1 MSPFFL
7 LNLIY
12 TYFVI
17 IFEKGKD
24 MSEFKI
30 SDLIKLQAWDTPTI
44 CNALDIAAPERR
56 TVGFTSKPLVS
67 LGIHGSVCGYVKTA
81 KIGGKNKPL
90 DNAKEIR
97 TSYYKYISEEPKPS
111 IVLIEDTDNP
121 EGFGAFWGEVNS
133 AIHLG
138 LGVKGLV
145 TNGVIRDLDQWAN
158 GFSAL
163 AGSIGPSHAFT
174 QVLEFSSEVNI
185 YGMQANDS
193 DIVHFDKHGAVIIP
207 KEVVTILPSI
217 IEKQMDKE
225 AVILEAARS
234 PDFTI
239 NKLLSA
245 MKHAD
250 EIH

>member
-1 MSPFFL
+1 
-7 LNLIY
+7 
-12 TYFVI
+12 
-17 IFEKGKD
+17 
-24 MSEFKI
+24 MSELLTG
-30 SDLIKLQAWDTPTI
+30 DLIKLQTWDTPTI
-44 CNALDIAAPERR
+44 CNALDIAAPNRR
-56 TVGFTSKPLVS
+56 LCGFTSKPLVS
-67 LGIHGSVCGYVKTA
+67 VGTHGSVCGYVKTA
-81 KIGGKNKPL
+81 KISGKNKPIE
-90 DNAKEIR
+90 NAKKVR
-97 TSYYKYISEEPKPS
+97 QDYYEYIANNPKPS
-111 IVLIEDTDNP
+111 VVLIEDIDNP

-174 QVLEFSSEVNI
+174 QVLEFSSKVDI
-185 YGMQANDS
+185 YGMEANDS

-207 KEVVTILPSI
+207 HDVVKI
-217 IEKQMDKE
+217 IPDIIKKQMDKE
-225 AVILEAARS
+225 AIILEAARS
-234 PDFTI
+234 PNFNI

-245 MKHAD
+245 MKNAD

>member
-1 MSPFFL
+1 
-7 LNLIY
+7 
-12 TYFVI
+12 
-17 IFEKGKD
+17 
-24 MSEFKI
+24 MSELLI
-30 SDLIKLQAWDTPTI
+30 SDLIKLQTWDTPTI
-44 CNALDIAAPERR
+44 CNALDIAAPNRR
-56 TVGFTSKPLVS
+56 LLGFTSKPLVS
-67 LGIHGSVCGYVKTA
+67 VGIHGSVCGYVKTA
-81 KIGGKNKPL
+81 KISGKNKPIE
-90 DNAKEIR
+90 NAKKVR
-97 TSYYKYISEEPKPS
+97 QDYYGYIANNPKPS
-111 IVLIEDTDNP
+111 VVIIEDIDNP

-174 QVLEFSSEVNI
+174 QVLEFSSTVNI
-185 YGMQANDS
+185 YGMETNDS

-207 KEVVTILPSI
+207 QDVVKI
-217 IEKQMDKE
+217 IPDIIKKQMDKE
-225 AVILEAARS
+225 AIILEAARS
-234 PDFTI
+234 PDFNI

-245 MKHAD
+245 MKNAD

>member
-1 MSPFFL
+1 
-7 LNLIY
+7 
-12 TYFVI
+12 
-17 IFEKGKD
+17 
-24 MSEFKI
+24 MSELLI
-30 SDLIKLQAWDTPTI
+30 SDLIKLQTWDTPTI
-44 CNALDIAAPERR
+44 CNALDIAAPNRR
-56 TVGFTSKPLVS
+56 LLGFTSKPLVS
-67 LGIHGSVCGYVKTA
+67 VGIHGSVCGYVKTA
-81 KIGGKNKPL
+81 KISGKNKPIE
-90 DNAKEIR
+90 NAKKVR
-97 TSYYKYISEEPKPS
+97 QDYYEYIANNPKPS
-111 IVLIEDTDNP
+111 VVIIEDIDNP

-174 QVLEFSSEVNI
+174 QVLEFSSTVNI
-185 YGMQANDS
+185 YGMETNDS

-207 KEVVTILPSI
+207 QDVVKI
-217 IEKQMDKE
+217 IPDIIKKQMDKE
-225 AVILEAARS
+225 AIILEAARS
-234 PDFTI
+234 PDFNI

-245 MKHAD
+245 MKNAD